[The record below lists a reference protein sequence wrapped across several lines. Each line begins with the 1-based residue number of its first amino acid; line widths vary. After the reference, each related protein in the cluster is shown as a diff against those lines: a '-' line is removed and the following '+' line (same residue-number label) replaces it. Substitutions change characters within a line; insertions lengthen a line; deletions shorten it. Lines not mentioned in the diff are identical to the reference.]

1 MAILRPITSA
11 ISLSLVLAIALPA
24 IAAYKP
30 RNRRPPKGPITHT
43 GTRDGCNS
51 QGLLVNPLAPQD
63 HIAEFGQ
70 NSSRSTPLT
79 FAWSISNPQAAT
91 ALNLEVNLYRL
102 GETQAFVTTLPVTQV
117 GKNSWT
123 ATIDQPVEPGQ
134 YAWQISNKCGA
145 SSSTIT
151 PFQSF
156 DISPLPTEVETA
168 IAKAKTPMQ
177 RSQIYAESGFWYNA
191 LNEALVSQPDQTL
204 ANLLTD
210 LKNLK
215 KVDKTP

>member
-1 MAILRPITSA
+1 MAIPKPITSA
-11 ISLSLVLAIALPA
+11 IALSLVLGIALPA

-51 QGLLVNPLAPQD
+51 QGLLVNPLAPRD

-151 PFQSF
+151 PFQLFEQSQ
-156 DISPLPTEVETA
+156 LPSTVETA
-168 IAKAKTPMQ
+168 IATAKTPAQ

-191 LNEALVSQPDQTL
+191 LNEALVSDQARTIADLL
-204 ANLLTD
+204 ADLQNLE
-210 LKNLK
+210 
-215 KVDKTP
+215 KVDPKP